1 LSYDAGGPQS
11 TSENRAVISCE
22 SELNSKGG
30 TAAARYI
37 TRRVNL
43 ADGFDANMIRVYL
56 TAYQPIETNIEV
68 YYRVLADED
77 ETLFEERPY
86 VRMIS
91 VQQGNESIL
100 NAAKSQVTTDFIE
113 YLYRPSTLD
122 CSYLGTDGVTYNNFK
137 TFSIKVVMRSSDTNY
152 IPIIKDFRAIALAP

>member
-1 LSYDAGGPQS
+1 
-11 TSENRAVISCE
+11 
-22 SELNSKGG
+22 
-30 TAAARYI
+30 
-37 TRRVNL
+37 
-43 ADGFDANMIRVYL
+43 MIRVYL
-56 TAYQPIETNIEV
+56 TAYQPTETNIEV

-86 VRMIS
+86 VRMKS

-100 NAAKSQVTTDFIE
+100 NSTKSQVTTDFIE
-113 YLYRPSTLD
+113 YLYKPLTLD

-137 TFSIKVVMRSSDTNY
+137 TFSIKIVMRSSDTNY